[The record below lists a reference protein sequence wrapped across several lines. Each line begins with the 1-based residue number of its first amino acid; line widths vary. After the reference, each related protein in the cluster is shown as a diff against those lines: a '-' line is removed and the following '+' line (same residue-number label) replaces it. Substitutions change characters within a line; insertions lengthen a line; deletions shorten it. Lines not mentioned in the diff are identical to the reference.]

1 MGATNET
8 SSGGTY
14 YKLKEDERDTSTSK
28 GELRFFKQEKKS
40 GKWGD
45 GESFNQLS
53 GIVIEVKTKEY
64 EYQGEMK
71 KQLVVVIKDAD
82 EKMEFALGMR
92 SITAQGII
100 NTLAGDNGF
109 DLAFFC
115 GKTKERAGKYYPT
128 LYINK
133 PAATKEE
140 SRTKWKY
147 SLEEMPKVE
156 SITDDDGNKIKKGQK
171 AADEFWLKAV
181 ADIQAK
187 LGSFLVVETSA
198 QNTGAKTDDLPF

>member
-14 YKLKEDERDTSTSK
+14 YKLKEDERDASSSK
-28 GELRFFKQEKKS
+28 GELRFFKQEKKE

-53 GIVIEVKTKEY
+53 GIVAEVKTKEY
-64 EYQGEMK
+64 KYQGEMK
-71 KQLVVVIKDAD
+71 KQLVVVLKDAD
-82 EKMEFALGMR
+82 ETMEFALGMR

-100 NTLAGDNGF
+100 NTLGGDNGF
-109 DLAFFC
+109 DLTFFC
-115 GKTKERAGKYYPT
+115 GKTKESKGKYYPT

-133 PAATKEE
+133 PGATNEE
-140 SRTKWKY
+140 KRTKWKY
-147 SLEEMPKVE
+147 TLEEMPKVE

-171 AADEFWLKAV
+171 ASDEFWLKAIG
-181 ADIQAK
+181 DIQAK
-187 LGSFLVVETSA
+187 FASA
-198 QNTGAKTDDLPF
+198 PVKNGVSSKEATDDLPF